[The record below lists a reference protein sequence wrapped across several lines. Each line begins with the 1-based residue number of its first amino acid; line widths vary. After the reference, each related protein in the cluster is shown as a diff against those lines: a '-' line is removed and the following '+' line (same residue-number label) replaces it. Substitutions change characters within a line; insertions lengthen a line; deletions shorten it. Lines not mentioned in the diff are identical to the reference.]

1 MLYKGLL
8 LCAAENPC
16 APAAL
21 PHRYMV
27 TLCACRCT
35 SPHPFGFVLPTAYF
49 LSFQLLAGLM
59 LLNLFV
65 GAILMAVQDAKDEV
79 NTVCGGTPACRS
91 CTC

>member
-1 MLYKGLL
+1 MLA
-8 LCAAENPC
+8 LCPG
-16 APAAL
+16 
-21 PHRYMV
+21 
-27 TLCACRCT
+27 RCT

-79 NTVCGGTPACRS
+79 NTVCGGSPVCRTG
-91 CTC
+91 TC